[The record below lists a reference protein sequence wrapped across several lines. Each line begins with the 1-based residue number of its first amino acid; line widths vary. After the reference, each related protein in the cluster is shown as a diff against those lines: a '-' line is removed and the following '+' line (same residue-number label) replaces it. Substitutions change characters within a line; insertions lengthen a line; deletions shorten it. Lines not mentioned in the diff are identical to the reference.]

1 MKICRVNEMR
11 EMDKRAIKEFGIAQ
25 ELLMENAGEATYF
38 VIKDVFGPDKKSIT
52 VFCGIGNNGGDGLV
66 VARKLN
72 SLGWNPEIVML
83 GEGEKFK
90 GSAKTNY
97 EIIKKIGLKILSL
110 DQKAEIYESMATS
123 DIIIDALLGTGLD
136 REVTGEFL
144 ECINLIN
151 DSEKPVISIDI
162 PSGINGDTAIVM
174 GKAVQADIT
183 VTFGLPKIG
192 NILFPGYTY
201 GGKLFTT
208 FISFPPEMYDS
219 KKLKICINGLQPIPI
234 RPLDSHKGSCGKVLF
249 VAGSSSYLG
258 APYFSALSF
267 LKSGG
272 GLSYLATP
280 ESVAPHIAA
289 NGHEIV
295 LLPQKSTES
304 GSLSMENVALIL
316 NAADQCDMVVVGPG
330 LSLNIETK
338 KLVKA
343 ITAELDKPVLIDG
356 DGLTAISEDLQILK
370 TRSAPTVLTPHPGEM
385 ARLINDS
392 IEELEQ
398 NKIDILQKKAAE
410 WNAVIVLKGAHTQ
423 IAYPDGRIYINLT
436 GNPGMATAGSGDV
449 LAGTI
454 PAMFGIGF
462 DFADAVRMGVF
473 IHGFA
478 GDLAAND
485 IGEDGLL
492 ANDIM
497 NYLPDALI
505 QLRNNFLAIESRY
518 AEKITII

>member
-11 EMDKRAIKEFGIAQ
+11 EMDRRAITEFGIAQ

-38 VIKDVFGPDKKSIT
+38 VIKDIFGPEKKSVT

-72 SLGWNPEIVML
+72 SLGWNPEIILL

-97 EIIKKIGLKILSL
+97 EIIKKIGLKILSFV
-110 DQKAEIYESMATS
+110 QKAEIYESMATS

-136 REVTGEFL
+136 REVTGDFL

-162 PSGINGDTAIVM
+162 PSGINGDTARVM
-174 GKAVQADIT
+174 GKAVQTDIT
-183 VTFGLPKIG
+183 VTYGLPKIG

-201 GGKLFTT
+201 GGKLFSTY
-208 FISFPPEMYDS
+208 ISFPPEMYNN
-219 KKLKICINGLQPIPI
+219 KKLKIGINGLQPIPV

-267 LKSGG
+267 LKAGG
-272 GLSYLATP
+272 GLTFLATP
-280 ESVAPHIAA
+280 EIVAPHIAA

-295 LLPQKSTES
+295 LLPLKSTDT
-304 GSLSMENVALIL
+304 GSLSLENKSAIL
-316 NAADQCDMVVVGPG
+316 NSADQCDMVVIGPG
-330 LSLNIETK
+330 LSLNTDTK
-338 KLVKA
+338 ILVKA
-343 ITAELDKPVLIDG
+343 IIAEIDKPMLIDG

-370 TRSAPTVLTPHPGEM
+370 SRSAPTVLTPHPGEM
-385 ARLINDS
+385 ARLIDES

-398 NKIDILQKKAAE
+398 HKIDILQKKAAE
-410 WNAVIVLKGAHTQ
+410 WNAIIVLKGAHSQ
-423 IAYPDGRIYINLT
+423 IGLPDGRIFINMT

-462 DFADAVRMGVF
+462 DITDAVLMGVF
-473 IHGFA
+473 VHGFA

-492 ANDIM
+492 AGDIM
-497 NYLPDALI
+497 NYLPDALD
-505 QLRNNFLAIESRY
+505 QLRNNFLAIENRY